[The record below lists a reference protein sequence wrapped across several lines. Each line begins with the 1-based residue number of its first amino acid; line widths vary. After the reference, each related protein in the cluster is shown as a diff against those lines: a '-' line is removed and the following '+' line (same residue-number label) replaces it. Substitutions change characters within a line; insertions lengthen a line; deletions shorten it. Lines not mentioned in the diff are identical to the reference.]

1 MDIHLAIQ
9 LIILLLLLAL
19 SFFFSSAETALT
31 TVSVIKIRTLSDEG
45 NKRAAKVLR
54 IKDNPAKMLSA
65 ILIGNNI
72 VNLSASSLA
81 TSIAIRLMGSYGA
94 GIATGIL
101 TLLILIFGE
110 ITPKTL
116 ATLEAVRL
124 SLRYAGVIWAMMQL
138 LTPLIRLINFLAIG
152 ILQLFGVRADAGA
165 NAITEQELRTMV
177 DVTHESGAIEDEEK
191 EYIHN
196 VFDFSDT
203 MAREIMI
210 PRIDMTMADVNWS
223 YDRLMSV
230 FSKHMFTRI
239 PVYEGT
245 TDNIIGIINMKDLLL
260 MERDRPFIMRKHLR
274 KPFYTFEQ
282 KNTSE
287 LFEEMREGSI
297 SMAIV
302 LDEFG
307 AVAGLVTLE
316 DLLEELVGEIRDE
329 FDTYEEDDI
338 VQIND
343 REYDVLGTTNLD
355 DLMEEIPLGFTS
367 EDYDTI
373 GGYLT
378 GAFDH
383 FPSVGETYVTQDGA
397 ILSVSQAS
405 RRRIGKVHIKLPPSA
420 EEGKASPDGTG
431 LPN

>member
-9 LIILLLLLAL
+9 LLILLLLLLL

-31 TVSVIKIRTLSDEG
+31 TVNVIKIRTLADEG
-45 NKRAAKVLR
+45 NKRAAKVLM
-54 IKDNPAKMLSA
+54 IKEDPAKMLSA
-65 ILIGNNI
+65 ILIGNNL

-81 TSIAIRLMGSYGA
+81 TSVAIRLMGSYGA
-94 GIATGIL
+94 GLATGIL

-110 ITPKTL
+110 ITPKNL
-116 ATLEAVRL
+116 ATLESVKL
-124 SLRYAGVIWAMMQL
+124 SLRYAGVIWTLMEI
-138 LTPLIRLINFLAIG
+138 LTPLIRLINSLAIG
-152 ILQLFGVRADAGA
+152 ILHIFGVDVNGAA
-165 NAITEQELRTMV
+165 NAITERELRTMV
-177 DVTHESGAIEDEEK
+177 DVTHESGAIEEEEK

-210 PRIDMTMADVNWS
+210 PRIDMTMVDVNWS
-223 YDRLMSV
+223 YDRLLSV
-230 FSKHMFTRI
+230 FSKNMFTRI
-239 PVYEGT
+239 PVYEET

-260 MERDRPFIMRKHLR
+260 LERDRPFIMRKYLR
-274 KPFYTFEQ
+274 KPFFTFEQ

-329 FDTYEEDDI
+329 FDSYEEDDI

-378 GAFDH
+378 GLFDH
-383 FPSVGETYVTQDGA
+383 FPAVGETYVTQDGA

-405 RRRIGKVHIKLPPSA
+405 RRRIGKVHIKLPAFTA
-420 EEGKASPDGTG
+420 EAKASADGTD
-431 LPN
+431 LSN

>member
-9 LIILLLLLAL
+9 LLILFLLLLL

-31 TVSVIKIRTLSDEG
+31 TVNVIKIRTLADEG
-45 NKRAAKVLR
+45 NKRAAKVLM
-54 IKDNPAKMLSA
+54 IKEDPAKMLSA
-65 ILIGNNI
+65 ILIGNNL

-81 TSIAIRLMGSYGA
+81 TSVAIRLMGSYGA
-94 GIATGIL
+94 GLATGIL

-110 ITPKTL
+110 ITPKNL
-116 ATLEAVRL
+116 ATLESVKL
-124 SLRYAGVIWAMMQL
+124 SLRYAGVIWTLMEI
-138 LTPLIRLINFLAIG
+138 LTPLIRLINSLAIG
-152 ILQLFGVRADAGA
+152 ILHIFGVDVNGAA
-165 NAITEQELRTMV
+165 NAITERELRTMV
-177 DVTHESGAIEDEEK
+177 DVTHESGAIEEEEK

-210 PRIDMTMADVNWS
+210 PRIDMTMVDVNWS
-223 YDRLMSV
+223 YDRLLSV
-230 FSKHMFTRI
+230 FSKNMFTRI
-239 PVYEGT
+239 PVYEET

-260 MERDRPFIMRKHLR
+260 LERDRPFIMRKYLR
-274 KPFYTFEQ
+274 KPFFTFEQ

-329 FDTYEEDDI
+329 FDSYEEDDI

-378 GAFDH
+378 GLFDH
-383 FPSVGETYVTQDGA
+383 FPAVGETYVTQDGA

-405 RRRIGKVHIKLPPSA
+405 RRRIGKVHIKLPAFTA
-420 EEGKASPDGTG
+420 EAKASADGTD
-431 LPN
+431 LSN